1 MARNGR
7 AIKQSMNVFAK
18 NILCFYL
25 TIINYIMEDGTL
37 RIIQCVTTMQ
47 RNGKVFQ
54 RNKFTESRRI
64 KLNKLG

>member
-1 MARNGR
+1 
-7 AIKQSMNVFAK
+7 MNVFAK
-18 NILCFYL
+18 NILYFYL

-47 RNGKVFQ
+47 RNGKVLQ

-64 KLNKLG
+64 KLNKLGWILEE